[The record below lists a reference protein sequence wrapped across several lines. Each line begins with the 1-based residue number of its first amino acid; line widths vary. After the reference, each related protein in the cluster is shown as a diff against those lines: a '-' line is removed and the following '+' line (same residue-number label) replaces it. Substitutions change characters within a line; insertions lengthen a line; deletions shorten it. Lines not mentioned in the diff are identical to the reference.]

1 MALQRKCKNIKS
13 LFSGEKCNYQN
24 KLKVHFAVTV
34 IATLSTTVNK
44 QKSTVAPVNKQ
55 INKYR

>member
-1 MALQRKCKNIKS
+1 MYSNQSEKKNPIFFWEQVPMALQRKCKNIKS

-34 IATLSTTVNK
+34 IAT
-44 QKSTVAPVNKQ
+44 P
-55 INKYR
+55 